1 LATPEAAA
9 APVADMSEVLRV
21 RDLVVSYGAVSA
33 LRGVSLHVGRGE
45 VVALLGANGAG
56 KSTMLRT
63 ISGLMLPKSGEIRF
77 LGQRIDGTPPAR
89 IVRRGLAHS
98 PEGRRLF
105 GSLTVAENLRLGA
118 STRSDRSGIEAD
130 RERLYALF
138 PVLKERARQQAA
150 TLSGGEQQMVALA
163 RALVAR
169 PKLLLL
175 DEPSLGIAPIIMQQ
189 IFASLAELKSSGVTM
204 LLVEQNMSMALDL
217 ADRAYVLRTGKVSLE
232 GGARELKTNYEE
244 VAAAYLGA
252 SR

>member
-1 LATPEAAA
+1 MPEGAV
-9 APVADMSEVLRV
+9 APIADASEVLRV
-21 RDLVVSYGAVSA
+21 RDLVVSYGAVAA

-77 LGQRIDGTPPAR
+77 LGQRIDGVPPAR
-89 IVRRGLAHS
+89 IVRLGLAHS

-130 RERLYALF
+130 RERLYAIF

-217 ADRAYVLRTGKVSLE
+217 ADRAYVLRTGEVSLE
-232 GGARELKTNYEE
+232 GDARELKTNYEE

-252 SR
+252 RR

>member
-1 LATPEAAA
+1 MPEAAV
-9 APVADMSEVLRV
+9 APIADASEVLRV
-21 RDLVVSYGAVSA
+21 QDLVVSYGAVAA
-33 LRGVSLHVGRGE
+33 LRGVSLHVDKGE

-77 LGQRIDGTPPAR
+77 LGQRIDGVPPAR
-89 IVRRGLAHS
+89 IVRLGLAHS

-130 RERLYALF
+130 RERLNALF

-189 IFASLAELKSSGVTM
+189 IFASLAELKSSGMTM

-217 ADRAYVLRTGKVSLE
+217 ADRAYVLRTGEVSLE
-232 GGARELKTNYEE
+232 GDARELKTNYEE

-252 SR
+252 RR

>member
-1 LATPEAAA
+1 MPDAAV
-9 APVADMSEVLRV
+9 APVADASEVLRV
-21 RDLVVSYGAVSA
+21 QDLVVSYGAVAA
-33 LRGVSLHVGRGE
+33 LRGVSLHVGKGE

-63 ISGLMLPKSGEIRF
+63 ISGLLSPKSGEIRF
-77 LGQRIDGTPPAR
+77 LGQRINGVPPAR
-89 IVRRGLAHS
+89 IVRLGLAHS

-118 STRSDRSGIEAD
+118 STRADRSGIEAD

-189 IFASLAELKSSGVTM
+189 IFASLAELKSSGMTM

-217 ADRAYVLRTGKVSLE
+217 ADRAYVLRTGEVSLE
-232 GGARELKTNYEE
+232 GDARELKTNYEE

-252 SR
+252 RR

>member
-1 LATPEAAA
+1 MPEAAV
-9 APVADMSEVLRV
+9 APIANASEVLHV
-21 RDLVVSYGAVSA
+21 RDLVVSYGAVAA

-77 LGQRIDGTPPAR
+77 LGQRIDGIPPAR

-217 ADRAYVLRTGKVSLE
+217 ADRAYVLRTGQVSLE
-232 GGARELKTNYEE
+232 GDAHELKTNYEE

-252 SR
+252 RR

>member
-1 LATPEAAA
+1 MPEAG
-9 APVADMSEVLRV
+9 VAHIADASEVLRV
-21 RDLVVSYGAVSA
+21 RDLVVSYGAVAA
-33 LRGVSLHVGRGE
+33 LRGVSLYVGRGE

-77 LGQRIDGTPPAR
+77 LGQRIDGIPPAR
-89 IVRRGLAHS
+89 IVRLGLAHS

-138 PVLKERARQQAA
+138 PVLKERAHQQAA

-204 LLVEQNMSMALDL
+204 LLVEQNMSLALDL
-217 ADRAYVLRTGKVSLE
+217 ADRAYVLRTGEVSLE
-232 GGARELKTNYEE
+232 GDARELKANYEK

-252 SR
+252 RR

>member
-1 LATPEAAA
+1 VPEAAA
-9 APVADMSEVLRV
+9 APIADASEILRV

-33 LRGVSLHVGRGE
+33 LRGVSLQVGRGE

-77 LGQRIDGTPPAR
+77 LGQRIDGIPSAR
-89 IVRRGLAHS
+89 IVRLGLAHS

-138 PVLKERARQQAA
+138 PVLKERSRQQAA

-204 LLVEQNMSMALDL
+204 LLVEQNMSIALDL
-217 ADRAYVLRTGKVSLE
+217 ADRAYVLRTGEVSLE
-232 GGARELKTNYEE
+232 GDARELKTNYEE

>member
-1 LATPEAAA
+1 MPEAAV
-9 APVADMSEVLRV
+9 APIADASEVLRV
-21 RDLVVSYGAVSA
+21 RDLVVSYGAVAA
-33 LRGVSLHVGRGE
+33 LRGVSLHVGTGE

-63 ISGLMLPKSGEIRF
+63 ISGLMLPQSGEIHF
-77 LGQRIDGTPPAR
+77 LGQRIDGIPPSR
-89 IVRRGLAHS
+89 IVRLGLAHS

-189 IFASLAELKSSGVTM
+189 IFASLAELKPSGVTM

-217 ADRAYVLRTGKVSLE
+217 ADRAYVLRTGEVSLE
-232 GGARELKTNYEE
+232 GDARELKTNYEE

-252 SR
+252 RR

>member
-1 LATPEAAA
+1 MPEAAV
-9 APVADMSEVLRV
+9 APIADASEVLRV
-21 RDLVVSYGAVSA
+21 RDLVVSYGAVAA

-77 LGQRIDGTPPAR
+77 LGKRIDGIPPAR
-89 IVRRGLAHS
+89 IVRLGLAHS

-217 ADRAYVLRTGKVSLE
+217 ADRAYVLRTGEVSLE
-232 GGARELKTNYEE
+232 GDARELKANYEE

-252 SR
+252 RR

>member
-1 LATPEAAA
+1 MPEAAV
-9 APVADMSEVLRV
+9 APIADASEVLRV
-21 RDLVVSYGAVSA
+21 RDLVVSYGAVAA

-77 LGQRIDGTPPAR
+77 LGERIVGIPPAR
-89 IVRRGLAHS
+89 IVRLGLAHS

-189 IFASLAELKSSGVTM
+189 IFASLAELKYSGVTM

-217 ADRAYVLRTGKVSLE
+217 ADRAYVLRTGEVSLE
-232 GGARELKTNYEE
+232 GNARELKTNSEE

-252 SR
+252 RR

>member
-1 LATPEAAA
+1 MPEADL
-9 APVADMSEVLRV
+9 APIADASEVLRV
-21 RDLVVSYGAVSA
+21 RDLVVSYGAVAA
-33 LRGVSLHVGRGE
+33 LRGVSLHVSRGE

-56 KSTMLRT
+56 KSTMLRA
-63 ISGLMLPKSGEIRF
+63 ISGLRLPKSGEIRF
-77 LGQRIDGTPPAR
+77 LGQRIDGVPPAR
-89 IVRRGLAHS
+89 IVRLGLAHC

-118 STRSDRSGIEAD
+118 STRSDRSSLEAD

-163 RALVAR
+163 RALVAK

-204 LLVEQNMSMALDL
+204 LLVEQNMSIALDL
-217 ADRAYVLRTGKVSLE
+217 ADRAYVLRTGEVSLE
-232 GGARELKTNYEE
+232 GDARELKTNYEE

>member
-1 LATPEAAA
+1 MPEAG
-9 APVADMSEVLRV
+9 VAHIADASEVLRV
-21 RDLVVSYGAVSA
+21 RDLVVSYGAVAA
-33 LRGVSLHVGRGE
+33 LRGVSLYVGRGE

-77 LGQRIDGTPPAR
+77 LGQRIDGIPPAR
-89 IVRRGLAHS
+89 IVRLGLAHS

-118 STRSDRSGIEAD
+118 STRSDRSGIETD
-130 RERLYALF
+130 CERLYALF
-138 PVLKERARQQAA
+138 PVLKERTHQQAA

-163 RALVAR
+163 RALVAG

-204 LLVEQNMSMALDL
+204 LLVEQNMSLALDL
-217 ADRAYVLRTGKVSLE
+217 ADRAYVLRTGEVSLE
-232 GGARELKTNYEE
+232 GDARELKANYEE

-252 SR
+252 RR

>member
-1 LATPEAAA
+1 MPEAAA
-9 APVADMSEVLRV
+9 AAPIADASEVLRV
-21 RDLVVSYGAVSA
+21 RDLVVSYGAVAA

-63 ISGLMLPKSGEIRF
+63 ISGLMLPKSGEIHF
-77 LGQRIDGTPPAR
+77 LGQRIDGVPPAR
-89 IVRRGLAHS
+89 IVRLGLAHS

-118 STRSDRSGIEAD
+118 STRLDRSGVEAD

-163 RALVAR
+163 RALVAG

-204 LLVEQNMSMALDL
+204 LLVEQNMSLALDL
-217 ADRAYVLRTGKVSLE
+217 ADRAYVLRTGEVSLE
-232 GGARELKTNYEE
+232 GDARELKANYEK

-252 SR
+252 RR

>member
-1 LATPEAAA
+1 MPEAGAA
-9 APVADMSEVLRV
+9 HIADASEVLRV
-21 RDLVVSYGAVSA
+21 RDLVVSYGAVAA
-33 LRGVSLHVGRGE
+33 LRGVSLYVGRGE

-77 LGQRIDGTPPAR
+77 LGQRIDGIPPAR
-89 IVRRGLAHS
+89 IVRLGLAHS

-118 STRSDRSGIEAD
+118 STRSDRSGIETD
-130 RERLYALF
+130 CKRLYALF

-204 LLVEQNMSMALDL
+204 LLVEQNMSLALDL
-217 ADRAYVLRTGKVSLE
+217 ADRAYVLRTGEVSLE
-232 GGARELKTNYEE
+232 GDARELKANYEE

-252 SR
+252 RR

>member
-1 LATPEAAA
+1 MPEAA
-9 APVADMSEVLRV
+9 VASIADASEVLRV
-21 RDLVVSYGAVSA
+21 RDLVVSYGAVAA
-33 LRGVSLHVGRGE
+33 LRGVSLHVGSGE

-63 ISGLMLPKSGEIRF
+63 ISGLLPPKSGEIHF
-77 LGQRIDGTPPAR
+77 LGQRIDNVPPAR
-89 IVRRGLAHS
+89 IVRLGLAHC

-118 STRSDRSGIEAD
+118 STRSDRSGVEAD
-130 RERLYALF
+130 RERLYTLF

-217 ADRAYVLRTGKVSLE
+217 ADRAYVLRTGEVSLE
-232 GGARELKTNYEE
+232 GDAHELEANYEE

-252 SR
+252 RR